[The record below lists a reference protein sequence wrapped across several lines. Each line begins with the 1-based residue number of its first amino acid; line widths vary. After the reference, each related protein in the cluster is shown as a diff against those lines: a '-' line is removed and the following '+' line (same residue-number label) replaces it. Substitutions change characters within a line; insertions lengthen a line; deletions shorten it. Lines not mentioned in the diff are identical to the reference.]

1 MYHTLNILGRGHKEI
16 VGDAKKLSTITT
28 YSLWE
33 NSQFFFFFFFV
44 DPNYILA
51 KIKMYAL
58 LVLVCFVS
66 FCCGFFVFFFP
77 ILFHF
82 TFRQEIVV
90 ICSREIYQRPKH
102 KMLRFTCNTC
112 IIDFHF

>member
-33 NSQFFFFFFFV
+33 NSQFFFFFFV

-66 FCCGFFVFFFP
+66 FCCGFLFFFSRFFFTS
-77 ILFHF
+77 LFV
-82 TFRQEIVV
+82 RK
-90 ICSREIYQRPKH
+90 SS
-102 KMLRFTCNTC
+102 
-112 IIDFHF
+112 